1 MKSAGWMS
9 MTTLPFQIG
18 QQVAIF
24 RMSRDEDSA
33 VQELAGVIFADSY
46 LVRLSN
52 GQVYY
57 QRNGH
62 SVSPTLSRRYIV
74 PATKTHRHSMEQRWN

>member
-1 MKSAGWMS
+1 MESEELRIMPMLA
-9 MTTLPFQIG
+9 FQIG

-24 RMSRDEDSA
+24 PMNQDADSA
-33 VQELAGVIFADSY
+33 VQELAGVIFADSF

-52 GQVYY
+52 GQVFS

-62 SVSPTLSRRYIV
+62 GISSRSYIV
-74 PATKTHRHSMEQRWN
+74 PATELHRSTLDQRWN